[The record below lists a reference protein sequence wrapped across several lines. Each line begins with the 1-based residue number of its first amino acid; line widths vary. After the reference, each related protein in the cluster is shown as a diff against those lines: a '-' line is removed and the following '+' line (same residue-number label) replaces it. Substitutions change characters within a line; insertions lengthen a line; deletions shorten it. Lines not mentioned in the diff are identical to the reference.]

1 MMAYLDL
8 FKVGLFSYVVF
19 PQLWEWVIKKA
30 KIPLYFTGDISGG
43 CYRSTEDTFLDVSQK

>member
-1 MMAYLDL
+1 MAYLDL
-8 FKVGLFSYVVF
+8 FKVGLLSYVAF

-30 KIPLYFTGDISGG
+30 NIPLYFTGDISGG